1 MNATNNLQYL
11 PWTWTVKS
19 SDPDAHCPPA
29 SSVLGTFAI
38 VNVLVS
44 LVGLVS
50 GNRIVVNKISCG
62 FLGRLGSRRWAYMW
76 ILTLALQ
83 FGSNILVA
91 TIIKHTEGYGN
102 DFSIPELM
110 LFFITRPRLSW
121 MFLSVASN
129 IRRKTNKKRS
139 PLTEHSKGTPL
150 TRYGSSGYG
159 EHSTPPESSFY
170 ERPWEGSYMSQLI
183 AEVILQLI
191 NLYTTGRIA
200 NFATTHGY
208 YKINQEYHS
217 LPRAAHL
224 MYAGALLFT
233 VALPM
238 FFFFNVSLQ
247 FFCLRRR
254 KDEEETMLDA
264 GIILATQILVWSLAI
279 STWLSSW
286 LIWSGYVLLMGDL

>member
-1 MNATNNLQYL
+1 MPIA
-11 PWTWTVKS
+11 
-19 SDPDAHCPPA
+19 PPA
-29 SSVLGTFAI
+29 SSILGTFAI

-44 LVGLVS
+44 LVGLVF

-62 FLGRLGSRRWAYMW
+62 FLGRLGSRGWEYMW

-91 TIIKHTEGYGN
+91 TIIKHTEGYRN

-121 MFLSVASN
+121 IFLSVVSN
-129 IRRKTNKKRS
+129 VRRKTNKKRP
-139 PLTEHSKGTPL
+139 PLPEHSRGTPL

-159 EHSTPPESSFY
+159 EHSNPPESSFY

-191 NLYTTGRIA
+191 NLYTAGRIA
-200 NFATTHGY
+200 NFAATHGH
-208 YKINQEYHS
+208 YKINQDYHS

-224 MYAGALLFT
+224 IYAGALLFT

-238 FFFFNVSLQ
+238 FLTFIFFFYSRCMWLGE
-247 FFCLRRR
+247 
-254 KDEEETMLDA
+254 DE
-264 GIILATQILVWSLAI
+264 
-279 STWLSSW
+279 
-286 LIWSGYVLLMGDL
+286 